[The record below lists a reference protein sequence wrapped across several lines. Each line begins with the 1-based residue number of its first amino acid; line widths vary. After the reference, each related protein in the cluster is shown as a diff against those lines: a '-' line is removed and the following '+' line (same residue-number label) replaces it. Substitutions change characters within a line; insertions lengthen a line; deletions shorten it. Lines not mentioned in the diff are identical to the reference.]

1 MKKQPVPLAFW
12 GAESR
17 RPPNLVLKNDFSQD
31 RGGGFRQK
39 LLRSHGEVHLVHA
52 EKVLNRP
59 AFKVERDER
68 AVGDVFGGPRNR
80 LLHLCDVRQLFRDA
94 ERRNEHHRELGVA
107 QIFAQVAEKPRQPLV
122 VRVGIGF
129 VQSVRLALLPNQRV
143 DRAHGAQ
150 LGSLEPKSRKRPHK
164 SHKGCRMATCSR
176 HMRSFQ

>member
-94 ERRNEHHRELGVA
+94 E
-107 QIFAQVAEKPRQPLV
+107 KPRQPLV